1 MAKLVIFEGP
11 DGSGKTTLIEKMK
24 KMSNVRLLDFP
35 KRNPAGFRLDIKSRA
50 EVSCFETMLKYL
62 DDRFIYLLDRSYF
75 SNYVYEKWR
84 DPKNPLLLLYLV
96 DINRLLATNEVK
108 VVGLTRKIH
117 EDYKDDLI
125 DLTKEEFEKIIDYY
139 DEVYSK
145 FGIESTEY
153 LKYGPNGPVPNLEF
167 ENSLYDY
174 LDFS

>member
-1 MAKLVIFEGP
+1 MAKLIIFEGP

-35 KRNPAGFRLDIKSRA
+35 KKDPAGFRLDIKSRA

-75 SNYVYEKWR
+75 SNYVYDKWR
-84 DPKNPLLLLYLV
+84 DPEAPLSEVYLK
-96 DINRLLATNEVK
+96 DIRRLLATNEVK
-108 VVGLTRKIH
+108 IVGLTRKIH
-117 EDYKDDLI
+117 DDYEDDLI
-125 DLTKEEFEKIIDYY
+125 DLTKEEFEKVIGYY
-139 DEVYSK
+139 DEIYAK
-145 FGIESTEY
+145 FGIESSVY
-153 LKYGPNGPVPNLEF
+153 LEYGPNGPVPNLEF